1 MCLCCQR
8 PPDLHTPSQGP
19 PHPLDQGPMDTPASG
34 SSKGWT
40 RQLGGEGPP
49 APPPSTMLANP
60 SPKEPQSRQHL
71 GFGGLQ
77 SRRSEVS
84 QPLSAIHSLLT
95 ALGKAHSD
103 HY

>member
-19 PHPLDQGPMDTPASG
+19 PHPLDQGPVDTPASG

-49 APPPSTMLANP
+49 GPPALYHACKPLPEGTPIQTASGIWG
-60 SPKEPQSRQHL
+60 SPEQ
-71 GFGGLQ
+71 
-77 SRRSEVS
+77 EV
-84 QPLSAIHSLLT
+84 
-95 ALGKAHSD
+95 
-103 HY
+103 